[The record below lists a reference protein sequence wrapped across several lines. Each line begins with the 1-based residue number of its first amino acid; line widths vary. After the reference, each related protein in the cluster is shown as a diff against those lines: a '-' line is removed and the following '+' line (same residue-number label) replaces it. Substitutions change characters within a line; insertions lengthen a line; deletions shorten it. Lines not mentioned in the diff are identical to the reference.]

1 MPDGVVKWFNAKKG
15 FGFIAG
21 SEDKPDVFVHFSE
34 IVSEHGKRLRQGDE
48 VQYDLV
54 QGEMGPKA
62 AKVIKKVTI
71 L

>member
-1 MPDGVVKWFNAKKG
+1 MPDGVIKWFNAKKG

-21 SEDKPDVFVHFSE
+21 PEDKPDIFVHFSE
-34 IVSEHGKRLRQGDE
+34 IVSEQGKRLSEGDK

-62 AKVIKKVTI
+62 AKVIKKKD
-71 L
+71 